1 MGRSSYFFW
10 TKAVLFGWLFVL
22 LSTVTVSAQKTPPVK
37 SGAAQPVNTARVIL
51 IDEIKLAD
59 LLMPK
64 GKPVLIN
71 FWATWCEPCRE
82 EFPDLVKLDQE
93 FKGKIDFITVS
104 LDDPADIATVVPRF
118 LNSMKA
124 EMPAYLLKTAD
135 ESAVISKVSK
145 EWRGGMPFTIL
156 YDANA
161 SAVYEREGKVD
172 LAVVRPQIEK
182 LVTTQKP
189 AGQ

>member
-1 MGRSSYFFW
+1 LGRSSYFFW

-22 LSTVTVSAQKTPPVK
+22 LSTVTVSAQKTPPAK
-37 SGAAQPVNTARVIL
+37 AGAAQPVNIARVIL